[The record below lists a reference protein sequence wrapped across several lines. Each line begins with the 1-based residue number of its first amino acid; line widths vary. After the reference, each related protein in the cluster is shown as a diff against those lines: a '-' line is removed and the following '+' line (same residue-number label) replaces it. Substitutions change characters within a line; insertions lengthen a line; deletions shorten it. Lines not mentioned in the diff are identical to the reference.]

1 MTRIIPIVL
10 LAILAAPAMADDAM
24 DAFCTSQGKLAAA
37 IMEGRQIGVS
47 LDKAL
52 ALAAKAESP
61 ADELAR
67 GLVLDAY
74 THPRWTTA
82 AVRELTISE
91 FGDQVTLT
99 CLRAVESLRQ
109 EGGQP

>member
-1 MTRIIPIVL
+1 MKHPLIAL

-52 ALAAKAESP
+52 ALAATATAP

-74 THPRWTTA
+74 EHPRWTTA
-82 AVRELTISE
+82 DVREITIRE
-91 FGDQVTLT
+91 FGDRVTLT
-99 CLRAVESLRQ
+99 CIISAIEAEESQ
-109 EGGQP
+109 